1 MSVESARE
9 SREIGSQTPTTR
21 TLHSIHFLNW
31 LDCGVVS
38 EIDQYLWMVGGSAG
52 ALALTGVAA
61 ASAFYLSTRPKPEKP
76 LVTLHEQSLLEPGP
90 EMVRVSKFYK
100 DAKNGRFLRY
110 LHDDTRT
117 LFETF
122 RRGVKESN
130 NGNCLGWREGPN
142 KPYVWQTYNETLL
155 RAKNFGSGL
164 ICQGL
169 SPGQSTFVGI
179 YAQNCPE
186 WIMTEQAAYCYSMV
200 IVPLYDTLGANACA
214 FIINQTEMSIVV
226 CEDDKK
232 ANLLLDQSPRC
243 LRKLVTIKEVSPST
257 HQRARS
263 RGVDIVKFSDVEIQ
277 GAQKDHPFVP
287 PKPDSLCTICYTSGT
302 TGMPKGVMLTH
313 ENLVASMCSVIMQLG
328 EHRPSKHD
336 VMISFLPLAHM
347 LERCCE
353 NALYMVGGAVGFY
366 SGDIRR
372 LGDDLGALKPTM
384 MPAVPRLL
392 NRLYDKAQSEISNS
406 KIKKLLFNMALSAKE
421 SELKRG
427 IIRADSIWDK
437 LVFRK
442 VREGMGGRLRI
453 MVVGSAPLAGNVLT
467 FARCALGCLLT
478 IVFLAMS
485 YFQDMIDH
493 INTQLKLKN
502 WYRLQIRFGTGTI
515 YFVLSPHSCPLTI
528 VEGYGQT
535 ECTAPVTLT
544 VQGDHVPEH
553 VGPPVACCKVKLVDV
568 PEMEYYAAQ
577 GQGEVCVQGANVFK
591 GYFKE
596 PEKTRQVIDRDGWHH
611 TGDIG
616 KWLPNGTLKIIDRR
630 KHIFKLSQG
639 EYIVPEKIENIY
651 IRSQY
656 VEQVFVH
663 GESLKSCIV
672 AVVVPDVDVVKCWAL
687 ENGIQGTFS
696 ALCEN
701 ERVKQMILDDMLQWG
716 RNAGLKT
723 FEQVKDIYLH
733 PDPFSV
739 QNGLLTPT
747 MKAKRPEIRN
757 YFKPQIED
765 MYKQLE

>member
-1 MSVESARE
+1 MGSEKFGFNVKKDKVDAEEANKTEFSVKESIRKIQKKLKKTE
-9 SREIGSQTPTTR
+9 KQKQKTEHVKEKTIWWNQ
-21 TLHSIHFLNW
+21 
-31 LDCGVVS
+31 CGGGLS

-100 DAKNGRFLRY
+100 EAKNGRYLRY
-110 LHDDTRT
+110 LHEDTRT
-117 LFETF
+117 LYETF

-130 NGNCLGWREGPN
+130 NGNCLGWRESPN
-142 KPYVWQTYNETLL
+142 KPYVWQNYNETLL

-164 ICQGL
+164 LCQGL
-169 SPGQSTFVGI
+169 TPGQNTFIGI
-179 YAQNCPE
+179 YSQNCPE
-186 WIMTEQAAYCYSMV
+186 WIMTEQGAYCYSMV

-214 FIINQTEMSIVV
+214 FIVNQTDMSLVV

-232 ANLLLDQSPRC
+232 ANLLLDQAPRC
-243 LRKLVTIKEVSPST
+243 LRKLVTIKQVSPST
-257 HQRARS
+257 HQRAKS
-263 RGVDIVKFSDVEIQ
+263 RGVEIIKFSDVEFQ
-277 GAQKDHPFVP
+277 GAQKDHPCVP
-287 PKPDSLCTICYTSGT
+287 PKPETISTICYTSGT

-313 ENLVASMCSVIMQLG
+313 ENVVASMCSVIMQLG
-328 EHRPSKHD
+328 EHRPAKTD

-353 NALYMVGGAVGFY
+353 NAVYMVGGAVGFY

-372 LGDDLGALKPTM
+372 LADDLQCLKPTM

-392 NRLYDKAQSEISNS
+392 NRLYDKAQSEISSS
-406 KIKKLLFNMALSAKE
+406 KIKKMLFNMALSAKE

-427 IIRADSIWDK
+427 IIRGDSIWDK

-467 FARCALGCLLT
+467 FARCALGCL
-478 IVFLAMS
+478 
-485 YFQDMIDH
+485 
-493 INTQLKLKN
+493 
-502 WYRLQIRFGTGTI
+502 
-515 YFVLSPHSCPLTI
+515 I

-553 VGPPVACCKVKLVDV
+553 VGPPVACNKVKLVDV

-577 GQGEVCVQGANVFK
+577 GHGEVCVQGANVFK

-596 PEKTRQVIDRDGWHH
+596 PEKTGEVIDHDGWHH

-656 VEQVFVH
+656 VEQIFVH

-687 ENGIQGTFS
+687 ERGIKGTFS
-696 ALCEN
+696 ALCDN
-701 ERVKQMILDDMLQWG
+701 PTVKKMILDDMLQWG
-716 RNAGLKT
+716 RNASLKT

-747 MKAKRPEIRN
+747 MKAKRTEIRN

>member
-1 MSVESARE
+1 MS
-9 SREIGSQTPTTR
+9 SR
-21 TLHSIHFLNW
+21 L
-31 LDCGVVS
+31 S

-100 DAKNGRFLRY
+100 EAKNGKYLRY

-117 LFETF
+117 LYETF

-142 KPYVWQTYNETLL
+142 KPYVWQNYNETLL

-169 SPGQSTFVGI
+169 APGQNTFVGI
-179 YAQNCPE
+179 YSQNCPE

-214 FIINQTEMSIVV
+214 FIVNQTEMHVVV

-243 LRKLVTIKEVSPST
+243 LRKLITIKEVSPST
-257 HQRARS
+257 HQRAKS
-263 RGVDIVKFSDVEIQ
+263 RGVEIVKFSDVEVQ
-277 GAQKDHPFVP
+277 GANKDHPCVP
-287 PKPDSLCTICYTSGT
+287 PRPESICTICYTSGT

-313 ENLVASMCSVIMQLG
+313 ENVVASMCSVTMQLG

-372 LGDDLGALKPTM
+372 LADDLAALKPTM

-392 NRLYDKAQSEISNS
+392 NRLYDKAQSEISGS
-406 KIKKLLFNMALSAKE
+406 KLKKLLFSMALSAKE
-421 SELKRG
+421 SEMKRG
-427 IIRADSIWDK
+427 IIRSDSIWDK

-467 FARCALGCLLT
+467 FARCALGCL
-478 IVFLAMS
+478 
-485 YFQDMIDH
+485 
-493 INTQLKLKN
+493 
-502 WYRLQIRFGTGTI
+502 
-515 YFVLSPHSCPLTI
+515 I

-596 PEKTRQVIDRDGWHH
+596 PEKTKEVIDQDGWHH

-616 KWLPNGTLKIIDRR
+616 KWMPNGTLKIIDRR

-663 GESLKSCIV
+663 GESLKSCVV

-687 ENGIQGTFS
+687 ENGIKGTFS

-701 ERVKQMILDDMLQWG
+701 EKVKRVIMDDMLQWG
-716 RNAGLKT
+716 KTAGLKT
-723 FEQVKDIYLH
+723 FEQVKDVYLH

>member
-1 MSVESARE
+1 MGSGKFGFNMKKDKVIETSDTVKTDSVKDKFHKLQKKLKKTEKKKTETVKEKKIWWNQCS
-9 SREIGSQTPTTR
+9 S
-21 TLHSIHFLNW
+21 L
-31 LDCGVVS
+31 S
-38 EIDQYLWMVGGSAG
+38 EIDNYLWMVGGSAG

-100 DAKNGRFLRY
+100 EAKNGKYLKY

-117 LFETF
+117 LYESF
-122 RRGVKESN
+122 RRGVRESN
-130 NGNCLGWREGPN
+130 NGPCLGWREGPN
-142 KPYVWQTYNETLL
+142 KPYVWQNYNETLL

-164 ICQGL
+164 ICLGL
-169 SPGQSTFVGI
+169 HPGQNTFIGI
-179 YAQNCPE
+179 YSQNCPE

-214 FIINQTEMSIVV
+214 FIVNQTEMSVVV

-243 LRKLVTIKEVSPST
+243 LRKLITIKEVSPST
-257 HQRARS
+257 HQRAKS
-263 RGVDIVKFSDVEIQ
+263 RGVDIIKFSDVEVL
-277 GAQKDHPFVP
+277 GAQKDHPCVP
-287 PKPDSLCTICYTSGT
+287 PRPESVCTVCYTSGT

-313 ENLVASMCSVIMQLG
+313 ENVVASLCSVIMQLG

-372 LGDDLGALKPTM
+372 LADDLNALKPTM

-392 NRLYDKAQSEISNS
+392 NRLFDRAQAEISGS
-406 KIKKLLFNMALSAKE
+406 KIKKLMFNMALSAKE

-427 IIRADSIWDK
+427 IIRSDSVWDK

-467 FARCALGCLLT
+467 FARAALGCL
-478 IVFLAMS
+478 
-485 YFQDMIDH
+485 
-493 INTQLKLKN
+493 
-502 WYRLQIRFGTGTI
+502 
-515 YFVLSPHSCPLTI
+515 I

-596 PEKTRQVIDRDGWHH
+596 PDKTQEVIDNDGWHH

-687 ENGIQGTFS
+687 EHGIKGTLS

-701 ERVKQMILDDMLQWG
+701 PKVKSLIMEDMMQWG
-716 RNAGLKT
+716 KTAGLKT

-747 MKAKRPEIRN
+747 LKAKRPEIRN

>member
-1 MSVESARE
+1 MGSGKFGFQVKKDKADMGAAKTEFSVKEKCHKIQKKLKKTDNKKTETNTRE
-9 SREIGSQTPTTR
+9 KTIWWNQCNS
-21 TLHSIHFLNW
+21 L
-31 LDCGVVS
+31 S

-100 DAKNGRFLRY
+100 EAKNGRFLRY
-110 LHDDTRT
+110 LHEDTRT
-117 LFETF
+117 LYETF

-169 SPGQSTFVGI
+169 VPGQNTFVGI
-179 YAQNCPE
+179 YSQNCPE
-186 WIMTEQAAYCYSMV
+186 WVMTEQAAYCYSMV

-214 FIINQTEMSIVV
+214 FIVNQTEMSVV
-226 CEDDKK
+226 ICEDDKK

-243 LRKLVTIKEVSPST
+243 LRKLITIREVSPST
-257 HQRARS
+257 HQRAKS
-263 RGVDIVKFSDVEIQ
+263 RGVEILKFSDVEIQ
-277 GAQKDHPFVP
+277 GAQKDHPCLP
-287 PKPDSLCTICYTSGT
+287 PKPDNLCTICYTSGT

-313 ENLVASMCSVIMQLG
+313 ENVVASMCSVIMQLG
-328 EHRPSKHD
+328 EHRPMKHD

-372 LGDDLGALKPTM
+372 LGDDLTALKPTM

-392 NRLYDKAQSEISNS
+392 NRIYDRAQSEISNS

-427 IIRADSIWDK
+427 IVRSDSIWDK

-467 FARCALGCLLT
+467 FARCALGCL
-478 IVFLAMS
+478 
-485 YFQDMIDH
+485 
-493 INTQLKLKN
+493 
-502 WYRLQIRFGTGTI
+502 
-515 YFVLSPHSCPLTI
+515 I

-568 PEMEYYAAQ
+568 PEMEYYASQ

-596 PEKTRQVIDRDGWHH
+596 SEKTREVIDQDGWHH
-611 TGDIG
+611 TGDVG

-663 GESLKSCIV
+663 GESLKSCVV
-672 AVVVPDVDVVKCWAL
+672 AVVVPDVDVIKCWAL
-687 ENGIQGTFS
+687 ENGIKGTFS
-696 ALCEN
+696 GLCEN
-701 ERVKQMILDDMLQWG
+701 PRIKTIIMEDMLQWG

-747 MKAKRPEIRN
+747 MKAKRPEIRS